1 MKLLYLTDTHIRG
14 TNPKNRLDDY
24 CETLKEKLKEIS
36 NIIKEEKVDY
46 VLHGGDLF
54 DRPDVSVSIVSE
66 FAQIFQ
72 SFGVPIYIISGNHD
86 IFGHNPDTLDRTMLG
101 LLCNLGIMHLV
112 NYKKIIL
119 EKDNLRVQLTGSP
132 YIYSMDELSN
142 RDNYKVTEV
151 DESCKYAIHMTH
163 GFLIDKPFMKEVS
176 HTLIEDIKD
185 TKADITL
192 GGHYH
197 FGFKTVEIDNKFFVN
212 PGALIRISNSKIE
225 MKRRPKV
232 DIINLGEEIKIE
244 ERYLK
249 SAKPGEEVLDRSEM
263 ERHQFKGIK
272 MAEFKESIEASA
284 NYKSLDIFDLLLRI
298 SKSENISEEVK
309 NEALKRV
316 EEAQINEVNYSWYI

>member
-14 TNPKNRLDDY
+14 TSPKNRLDDY

-36 NIIKEEKVDY
+36 SIIQEEKIDF

-54 DRPDVSVSIVSE
+54 DRPDVSVSIVSD
-66 FAQIFQ
+66 FAKVFQ
-72 SFGVPIYIISGNHD
+72 SYGVPIYIISGNHD

-101 LLCNLGIMHLV
+101 LLCNLGIMNLV

-132 YIYSMDELSN
+132 YIYSMDEVSN
-142 RDNYKVTEV
+142 RNNYIVNEV
-151 DESCKYAIHMTH
+151 DDSCKYAIHMTH
-163 GFLIDKPFMKEVS
+163 GFLIDKPFIKEVS
-176 HTLIEDIKD
+176 HTLIDEIRD

-197 FGFKTVEIDNKFFVN
+197 FGFKTQELDNKFFVN

-225 MKRRPKV
+225 IKRKPKV
-232 DIINLGEEIKIE
+232 DIITLDDKIEIK

-272 MAEFKESIEASA
+272 MAEFKESIEAST
-284 NYKSLDIFDLLLRI
+284 NYKSLDIFELLLRI
-298 SKSENISEEVK
+298 SKSDNISEEIK
-309 NEALKRV
+309 KEALKRV
-316 EEAQINEVNYSWYI
+316 EEAQINEGRYSWFI

>member
-14 TNPKNRLDDY
+14 TSPKNRLDDY

-36 NIIKEEKVDY
+36 NIVKEEKIDF

-176 HTLIEDIKD
+176 YTLIEDIKD

-197 FGFKTVEIDNKFFVN
+197 FGFKTVELDNKYFVN

-232 DIINLGEEIKIE
+232 DIISLGKNIHIE

-309 NEALKRV
+309 SEALKRV
-316 EEAQINEVNYSWYI
+316 EEAQINEVRYSWFI

>member
-14 TNPKNRLDDY
+14 TSPKNRLDDY

-36 NIIKEEKVDY
+36 NIVKEEKVDF

-119 EKDNLRVQLTGSP
+119 EKDSLRVQLTGSP

-176 HTLIEDIKD
+176 HTLIDDIKD

-197 FGFKTVEIDNKFFVN
+197 FGFKTVELDNKYFVN

-232 DIINLGEEIKIE
+232 DIISLCEDIHIE

-309 NEALKRV
+309 SEALKRV
-316 EEAQINEVNYSWYI
+316 EEAQINEVRYSWFI

>member
-1 MKLLYLTDTHIRG
+1 M
-14 TNPKNRLDDY
+14 DD
-24 CETLKEKLKEIS
+24 
-36 NIIKEEKVDY
+36 
-46 VLHGGDLF
+46 
-54 DRPDVSVSIVSE
+54 
-66 FAQIFQ
+66 
-72 SFGVPIYIISGNHD
+72 
-86 IFGHNPDTLDRTMLG
+86 
-101 LLCNLGIMHLV
+101 
-112 NYKKIIL
+112 
-119 EKDNLRVQLTGSP
+119 
-132 YIYSMDELSN
+132 LSN

-197 FGFKTVEIDNKFFVN
+197 FGFKTVELDNKYFVN

-232 DIINLGEEIKIE
+232 DIISLGKNIHIE

-309 NEALKRV
+309 SEALKRV
-316 EEAQINEVNYSWYI
+316 EEAQINEVRYS

>member
-309 NEALKRV
+309 SEALMRV
-316 EEAQINEVNYSWYI
+316 EEAQINEVNYS

>member
-316 EEAQINEVNYSWYI
+316 EEAQINEVNYS

>member
-14 TNPKNRLDDY
+14 TSPKNRLDDY

-36 NIIKEEKVDY
+36 NIVKEEKIDF

-86 IFGHNPDTLDRTMLG
+86 IFGHNPDTLGRTMLG

-197 FGFKTVEIDNKFFVN
+197 FGFKTVELDNKYFVN

-232 DIINLGEEIKIE
+232 DIISLDEDIHIE

-309 NEALKRV
+309 SEALKRV
-316 EEAQINEVNYSWYI
+316 EEAQIDEVRYSWFI

>member
-14 TNPKNRLDDY
+14 TSPKNRLDDY

-36 NIIKEEKVDY
+36 NIVKEENVDF

-101 LLCNLGIMHLV
+101 LLCNLGVMHLV

-197 FGFKTVEIDNKFFVN
+197 FGFKTVELDNKYFVN

-232 DIINLGEEIKIE
+232 DIINLGEDIHIE

-309 NEALKRV
+309 SEALKRV
-316 EEAQINEVNYSWYI
+316 EEAQINEVRYS

>member
-14 TNPKNRLDDY
+14 TSPKNRLDDY

-36 NIIKEEKVDY
+36 NIVKEEKVDF

-176 HTLIEDIKD
+176 YTLIEDIKD

-197 FGFKTVEIDNKFFVN
+197 FGFKTVELDNKYFVN

-232 DIINLGEEIKIE
+232 DIISLGEDIHIE

-309 NEALKRV
+309 SEALKRV
-316 EEAQINEVNYSWYI
+316 EEAQINEVRYS

>member
-14 TNPKNRLDDY
+14 TSPKNRLDDY

-36 NIIKEEKVDY
+36 NIVKEENIDF

-119 EKDNLRVQLTGSP
+119 EKDDLRVQLTGSP
-132 YIYSMDELSN
+132 YIYSMDEITN
-142 RDNYKVTEV
+142 RDNYKVAEV
-151 DESCKYAIHMTH
+151 DESCKYSIHMTH
-163 GFLIDKPFMKEVS
+163 GFLIDKPFIKEVN
-176 HTLIEDIKD
+176 HTLIEDIRD

-197 FGFKTVEIDNKFFVN
+197 FGFKTVELDNKFFVN

-232 DIINLGEEIKIE
+232 DIISLDEDIHIE

-249 SAKPGEEVLDRSEM
+249 SAKSGEEVLDRSEM

-309 NEALKRV
+309 SEALKRV
-316 EEAQINEVNYSWYI
+316 EEAQINEVRYSWFI

>member
-309 NEALKRV
+309 SEALMRV

>member
-36 NIIKEEKVDY
+36 NIVKEEKVDY

-101 LLCNLGIMHLV
+101 ILCNLGIMHLV

-119 EKDNLRVQLTGSP
+119 EKDKLRVQLTGSP

-309 NEALKRV
+309 SEALKRV
-316 EEAQINEVNYSWYI
+316 EEAQINEVNYS

>member
-14 TNPKNRLDDY
+14 TSPKNRLDDY

-36 NIIKEEKVDY
+36 NIVKEEKIDF

-142 RDNYKVTEV
+142 RDNYKVKEV

-197 FGFKTVEIDNKFFVN
+197 FGFKTVELDNKYFVN
-212 PGALIRISNSKIE
+212 PGALMRISNSKIE

-232 DIINLGEEIKIE
+232 DIISLDEDIHIE

-272 MAEFKESIEASA
+272 IAEFKESIEASA

-298 SKSENISEEVK
+298 SKSENISEDVK
-309 NEALKRV
+309 SEALKRV
-316 EEAQINEVNYSWYI
+316 EETQINEVRYS

>member
-14 TNPKNRLDDY
+14 TSPKNRLDDY

-36 NIIKEEKVDY
+36 NIVKEEKIDF

-142 RDNYKVTEV
+142 RDNYKVKEV

-197 FGFKTVEIDNKFFVN
+197 FGFKTVELDNKYFVN
-212 PGALIRISNSKIE
+212 PGALMRISNSKIE

-232 DIINLGEEIKIE
+232 DIISLDEDIHIE

-272 MAEFKESIEASA
+272 IAEFKESIEASA

-298 SKSENISEEVK
+298 SKSENISEDVK
-309 NEALKRV
+309 SEALKRV
-316 EEAQINEVNYSWYI
+316 EETQINEVRYSWFI

>member
-36 NIIKEEKVDY
+36 NIVKEEKVDY

-119 EKDNLRVQLTGSP
+119 EKDKLRVQLTGSP

-309 NEALKRV
+309 SEALKRV